1 MFLPKFQGD
10 RVISEL
16 SILNMNDEEEK
27 KKNSKRA
34 ETGAR
39 LLSALSVRL
48 SRPLCEVSVT
58 LNWIIVCVNGGG
70 CKIKGLA
77 ASCCGPLLTERAA
90 VEMIR
95 NIAPGGWCVK
105 RITMQQL
112 KRENN
117 TGGKVYWPP
126 ERDAAAPAVCVSQWS
141 NAGC

>member
-58 LNWIIVCVNGGG
+58 LN
-70 CKIKGLA
+70 
-77 ASCCGPLLTERAA
+77 
-90 VEMIR
+90 
-95 NIAPGGWCVK
+95 
-105 RITMQQL
+105 
-112 KRENN
+112 
-117 TGGKVYWPP
+117 
-126 ERDAAAPAVCVSQWS
+126 
-141 NAGC
+141 